1 MESTFGTYCL
11 DVSVCKHSEDR
22 ELNEFR
28 EFRNCARTLFG
39 VSTKLFNFTKFP
51 NNFEFSFTPLWLGA
65 GHCGRAG
72 ESQPRALGA
81 IENDLRGRCIAM
93 K

>member
-11 DVSVCKHSEDR
+11 DVSVCKYSEDG

-51 NNFEFSFTPLWLGA
+51 NNFEFCLLLYYQFAQVATIEPA
-65 GHCGRAG
+65 NHARGH
-72 ESQPRALGA
+72 
-81 IENDLRGRCIAM
+81 
-93 K
+93 